1 MKKLNLFDAIEL
13 KKSVK
18 SQFDIDI
25 HYHDSCASQYFE
37 LEETNDMIREYLT
50 NYFLEKNIGILFND
64 KQNAFTLEEIKQC

>member
-1 MKKLNLFDAIEL
+1 MKKLNLLDAIEL
-13 KKSVK
+13 KKFVK

-25 HYHDSCASQYFE
+25 HYHDGCAGQYFE